1 MTKTYFLNQI
11 FAVCR
16 RAVEKQ
22 GFGALRS
29 ALLIPLTMTSLVK
42 TEAVGEAEIGLEMK
56 ESETK
61 TESTAVSVAV
71 AADHSVAVS
80 KRGLAEMMS
89 AGADAKDPS
98 DLTRLADM
106 GGIDGLLA
114 QLKSSRAGG
123 MHTGNVPGAL
133 EEYGEN
139 DIPRGRAQT
148 YCELLQDQLGD
159 IIIRIL
165 LASGTASLIIG
176 LTTGRDKF
184 KESVEAL
191 AIFVTVAVVLNVA
204 AMTDW
209 LKARDFAKLNAMSA
223 AKEVDVTRDGELIQI
238 DATELVV
245 GDIVELGVGKSCVVC
260 AAVPQSEG
268 GRKALSRS
276 GRSAGGVSG
285 RVHWARARCVDV

>member
-1 MTKTYFLNQI
+1 
-11 FAVCR
+11 
-16 RAVEKQ
+16 
-22 GFGALRS
+22 
-29 ALLIPLTMTSLVK
+29 MTSLVK
-42 TEAVGEAEIGLEMK
+42 TEDVGEEEIGLEMK
-56 ESETK
+56 EAETK
-61 TESTAVSVAV
+61 TESTAVSVE
-71 AADHSVAVS
+71 ADHSVAVS
-80 KRGLAEMMS
+80 KRGLADMMS
-89 AGADAKDPS
+89 AGADAKDTS
-98 DLTRLADM
+98 DLTRLADL

-114 QLKSSRAGG
+114 QLKTSRAGG

-139 DIPRGRAQT
+139 DIPRGKAQT

-223 AKEVDVTRDGELIQI
+223 AKDVDVTRDGELIQI

-260 AAVPQSEG
+260 AAVSQSEG
-268 GRKALSRS
+268 GRMGGAVQSRS

-285 RVHWARARCVDV
+285 LVHRVRARCVDV